1 MWFHEQLFIYGG
13 LAKKSSPAGHNQSF
27 FFRGYTRWL
36 NNLSYRTLC
45 VCIIRQRTK
54 KGHIRKNSVVI
65 HSQVHLTIYNKMH
78 NLSMKSE
85 TCRGK
90 SLSPLYLDV
99 LQLVLGII
107 GVPEAP
113 VRQDSNVVSFAFL
126 LKIGGSLGDD
136 RKKMFLWSYGFKKD
150 GLLNCSRWDWLL
162 GCWEGSLW
170 LFWTSITKYKM
181 PLLSLSHL
189 NIHVSAVKQ
198 DRYSLPIKCLCKSHK
213 SGFGWG
219 YRGNCAKKV
228 RIRHRV
234 GKVSTLSWS
243 WNLNETELQ
252 KLSYEYLSYLDLLF
266 SRIPWIKGGKFPLYV
281 KYLLKWVVYTC
292 CIDM

>member
-1 MWFHEQLFIYGG
+1 
-13 LAKKSSPAGHNQSF
+13 
-27 FFRGYTRWL
+27 
-36 NNLSYRTLC
+36 
-45 VCIIRQRTK
+45 
-54 KGHIRKNSVVI
+54 
-65 HSQVHLTIYNKMH
+65 
-78 NLSMKSE
+78 MKSE

-181 PLLSLSHL
+181 PLHSLSHL

-219 YRGNCAKKV
+219 YRGNCAEKV

-266 SRIPWIKGGKFPLYV
+266 SRIPWTKGGKFPLYV
-281 KYLLKWVVYTC
+281 NISWNELYTPVA
-292 CIDM
+292 